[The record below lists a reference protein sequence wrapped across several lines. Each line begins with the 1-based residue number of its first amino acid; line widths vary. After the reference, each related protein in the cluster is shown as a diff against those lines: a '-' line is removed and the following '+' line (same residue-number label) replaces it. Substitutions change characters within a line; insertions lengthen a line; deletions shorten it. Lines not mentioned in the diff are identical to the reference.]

1 MKLPSPVRAASL
13 WVRSG
18 DKWLA
23 VYHGEVPIVDPKN
36 PPKAAPAAPAKKGEP
51 KKDDK
56 AAAVYGLFLQH
67 FTVEFD
73 VTNYGLS

>member
-1 MKLPSPVRAASL
+1 MKMPSPVRAASL

-36 PPKAAPAAPAKKGEP
+36 PPKAAPAAPAKKRRTE
-51 KKDDK
+51 KDDK
-56 AAAVYGLFLQH
+56 AAQTQIPPRPSPVLTKH
-67 FTVEFD
+67 
-73 VTNYGLS
+73 

>member
-1 MKLPSPVRAASL
+1 M
-13 WVRSG
+13 VRSG

-36 PPKAAPAAPAKKGEP
+36 PPKSRTRSSGQEGRT

-56 AAAVYGLFLQH
+56 AAQTQIPPRPSPVLTQALKP
-67 FTVEFD
+67 
-73 VTNYGLS
+73 